1 MAIEQD
7 LDVRLKQALRDK
19 DQPTL
24 DVVRM
29 IKSKV
34 QERRTAKGFSG
45 EVDDALLRD
54 VIAAYRKQ
62 LQKAAEEY
70 EKLGE
75 RGAEQLAKLR
85 FEIGYASQFLPA
97 TMGDAELR
105 TLVAER
111 IAALGVTRRE
121 AGRQAGRRR
130 HEDAPGPGRG
140 GRREAHRRG
149 HPRRRLTGAGPI
161 ARRPAVAQRAGSVPT
176 RPRRAARPG
185 RRGTPW

>member
-7 LDVRLKQALRDK
+7 LDARLKQALRDK

-45 EVDDALLRD
+45 EVDDALLRE
-54 VIAAYRKQ
+54 VIGAYKKQ

-75 RGAEQLAKLR
+75 RGAEQLTKLR
-85 FEIGYASQFLPA
+85 FEIGFASQFLPA
-97 TMGDAELR
+97 TMGDTELR

-111 IAALGVTRRE
+111 IASLGVSDPKQVGKLVGDVMKTHRGQVE
-121 AGRQAGRRR
+121 AGDVKRIAEELLAG
-130 HEDAPGPGRG
+130 A
-140 GRREAHRRG
+140 
-149 HPRRRLTGAGPI
+149 
-161 ARRPAVAQRAGSVPT
+161 
-176 RPRRAARPG
+176 
-185 RRGTPW
+185 

>member
-1 MAIEQD
+1 MSIEQE
-7 LDVRLKQALRDK
+7 LDTRLKQAMRDK

-54 VIAAYRKQ
+54 VIGAYKKQ
-62 LQKAAEEY
+62 LQKAFEEY

-75 RGAEQLAKLR
+75 RGAAHLEKLR
-85 FEIGYASQFLPA
+85 FEIDFASGYLPK
-97 TMGDAELR
+97 TMSDAELR

-111 IAALGVTRRE
+111 IAALGVSDAKQVGRLVGDVMKTHRGQVE
-121 AGRQAGRRR
+121 AADVKRIAEGLLAG
-130 HEDAPGPGRG
+130 A
-140 GRREAHRRG
+140 
-149 HPRRRLTGAGPI
+149 
-161 ARRPAVAQRAGSVPT
+161 
-176 RPRRAARPG
+176 
-185 RRGTPW
+185 